1 MGPSNDRTGNY
12 MNPVAELVDSG
23 DTFPLNLSEDVGESV
38 GRTTSSIITN
48 VERHPVFAF
57 DIVTGPERG
66 RDAAMGFQKREGTGL
81 DCTLPA
87 TAKTEFAQPKS
98 GPSIAGLKSYALS
111 APFERQKQR
120 KTVSAIDELFQ
131 GLD

>member
-1 MGPSNDRTGNY
+1 MG
-12 MNPVAELVDSG
+12 PVAELVDSR

-48 VERHPVFAF
+48 VKTHPVFAF

-66 RDAAMGFQKREGTGL
+66 RVAAMGFQKREGTGL
-81 DCTLPA
+81 DGTLPT
-87 TAKTEFAQPKS
+87 TAETAFPQPNS
-98 GPSIAGLKSYALS
+98 GASITGLKSYALS

-120 KTVSAIDELFQ
+120 KTVSAIDDLFQ

>member
-1 MGPSNDRTGNY
+1 MD
-12 MNPVAELVDSG
+12 PVAEVVDSR

-48 VERHPVFAF
+48 VETHLVFGF

-98 GPSIAGLKSYALS
+98 GASIAGLKSYALS

>member
-1 MGPSNDRTGNY
+1 MD
-12 MNPVAELVDSG
+12 PVAELVDSR

-48 VERHPVFAF
+48 VETHPVFAF

-66 RDAAMGFQKREGTGL
+66 RDAAMGFQKREGTAL

-87 TAKTEFAQPKS
+87 TAKIEFAQPKS
-98 GPSIAGLKSYALS
+98 GASIAGLKSYALS

>member
-1 MGPSNDRTGNY
+1 MD
-12 MNPVAELVDSG
+12 PVAELVDSR
-23 DTFPLNLSEDVGESV
+23 DTFPLNLSGDVGESV

-48 VERHPVFAF
+48 VKTHPVFAF

-87 TAKTEFAQPKS
+87 TAETELAQPKS
-98 GPSIAGLKSYALS
+98 GASIAGLKSYALS
-111 APFERQKQR
+111 APFEGQEQR